1 MFRRD
6 PNAVKSWERFGP
18 DTCMPIQ
25 EEILECAHL
34 MLRSGGELVYSTC
47 TFFEGEDEEQII
59 KFMERHSGYKVIS
72 HPEISGVT
80 SQGEDGILP
89 GSMRIWPHLSRGDGH
104 FCVHLKKS
112 GDEETETFSLEKLP
126 SYKNKRDDNYG
137 FGKSREAYISFLK
150 EILKDPPKNIDGFL
164 MHREKIHI
172 LPVNERLFDGLK
184 TVKLGMFPGEIKL
197 TTTERLFIPS
207 HSLALTLRQE
217 DIREDSLL
225 RLSRDDERLIRYLKG
240 ETIISDDSTLKNKG
254 HVIISVDGYPLG
266 FGKISGDG
274 SVKNMYPKAWRLL

>member
-1 MFRRD
+1 
-6 PNAVKSWERFGP
+6 
-18 DTCMPIQ
+18 
-25 EEILECAHL
+25 
-34 MLRSGGELVYSTC
+34 
-47 TFFEGEDEEQII
+47 
-59 KFMERHSGYKVIS
+59 
-72 HPEISGVT
+72 
-80 SQGEDGILP
+80 
-89 GSMRIWPHLSRGDGH
+89 
-104 FCVHLKKS
+104 
-112 GDEETETFSLEKLP
+112 
-126 SYKNKRDDNYG
+126 
-137 FGKSREAYISFLK
+137 
-150 EILKDPPKNIDGFL
+150 